1 MAIEVGRGYRVEVGT
16 ALAAALTVTAVSKA
30 SEAVITATNT
40 LTNGDWVMWGAVDG
54 MFELSFQVARVK
66 AVSGTGF
73 TLEGV
78 DSTNWGTWISGGC
91 QRVTT
96 WSTLGQA
103 SAVDFGAPG
112 VDELDIT
119 SLLDVTKMK
128 LAGLVDQPAVSV
140 QLFTDYSVS
149 VQTAIDTAAYA
160 ATVLPFRFRKP
171 SGQLR
176 GFAAVPSAIGESVN
190 VNQPIA
196 GTLSL
201 IRYSKRD
208 IKYVV

>member
-1 MAIEVGRGYRVEVGT
+1 MAIEAGRGYRVEVGT
-16 ALAAALTVTAVSKA
+16 ALAAALTVTAVSRA
-30 SEAVITATNT
+30 SEAVVTATNT
-40 LTNGDWVMWGAVDG
+40 LTAGTWVMFGAVDG

-66 AVSGTGF
+66 SPSGTQF

-78 DSTNWGTWISGGC
+78 DSTNWGVWTAGTC
-91 QRVTT
+91 QAITT

-103 SAVDFGAPG
+103 TGVDFGAPS

-128 LAGLVDQPAVSV
+128 LAGLVDQPTVSIN
-140 QLFTDYSVS
+140 LFTDYSVA
-149 VQTAIDTAAYA
+149 VQTSIDTAAYA
-160 ATVLPFRFRKP
+160 GTVLPWRFRKA

-176 GFAAVPSAIGESVN
+176 GLAAVPSAIGESAQ
-190 VNQPIA
+190 VNQPIS